1 MSQLTPEVLKRITET
16 RLKEAKLLFD
26 NGYYD
31 GAIYLCGYA
40 VEAALKA
47 MVCKT
52 LGVTEYPGEQV
63 LKSMKSAFYTHELD
77 NLKILAGLT
86 PHLNLAQETEPL
98 KTVFQNW
105 SLLSNGWKSEM
116 RYEIGI
122 ADQAKADVMLKAL
135 EDPSAGFISWIKTLW

>member
-1 MSQLTPEVLKRITET
+1 MAQLTPDILKRIAEI
-16 RLKEAKLLFD
+16 RLNEARLLFE

-31 GAIYLCGYA
+31 GAIYLCGYV

-63 LKSMKSAFYTHELD
+63 LKSMRSAFYTHELD
-77 NLKILAGLT
+77 NLKILGGLS
-86 PHLNLAQETEPL
+86 PHLNLSQDQRL
-98 KTVFQNW
+98 LQNW
-105 SLLSNGWKSEM
+105 SLLSDGWNSEM

-122 ADQAKADVMLKAL
+122 ADQSRASAMLKAL
-135 EDPSAGFISWIKTLW
+135 EDPNVGFFSWIKTIW